1 MTSRRLLCVGLL
13 LAAAAAAEFF
23 TPEDVP
29 GPPEK
34 VLVWPASASSVRL
47 QFSPPL
53 GVKPE
58 GVNGAPVL
66 GYKVQLARR
75 VDE

>member
-1 MTSRRLLCVGLL
+1 MGRRRPRRTWPAAPKGLKMLWATLLL
-13 LAAAAAAEFF
+13 LAAVAAAEFF

-34 VLVWPASASSVRL
+34 VLVWPASASSVRV

-58 GVNGAPVL
+58 G
-66 GYKVQLARR
+66 
-75 VDE
+75 

>member
-1 MTSRRLLCVGLL
+1 MLWATLLL
-13 LAAAAAAEFF
+13 LAAAATATAEFF

-47 QFSPPL
+47 QFSP
-53 GVKPE
+53 
-58 GVNGAPVL
+58 
-66 GYKVQLARR
+66 
-75 VDE
+75 